1 MDFIWKDI
9 FKRAF
14 WAGVF
19 ALLAALCFVTFL
31 GVKVIFISIIAAALA
46 AVKEIICWQI
56 WQVWIKQD
64 AVFKMDDEGDA

>member
-9 FKRAF
+9 FKRVF
-14 WAGVF
+14 WAAVF

-31 GVKVIFISIIAAALA
+31 GVKVIFISLIAAALA

-64 AVFKMDDEGDA
+64 AVFEMDDEGDA

>member
-9 FKRAF
+9 FKRVF
-14 WAGVF
+14 WAAVF

-31 GVKVIFISIIAAALA
+31 GVKVIFISLIAAALA

-56 WQVWIKQD
+56 WQV
-64 AVFKMDDEGDA
+64 